1 MRLSAIAPNWARR
14 TARRVMRSLRSET
27 GQDCKRSWAQCGED
41 LIAAFALGSLGIRAP
56 SYLDIGAHHP
66 TYLNNTYAFYLA
78 GARGVN
84 VEADPALIPAFK
96 RHRPGDLTLNIGIGP
111 QSGTMDFYVMS
122 VPSLNSFSRVDAERY
137 SSQQGVAIERV
148 IALPVRRFD
157 EVVDRYL
164 GGAPDFLSLDV
175 EGWDLAILQS
185 IDFDRYRPH
194 VLCVETL
201 TYSTKRQG
209 RHIGEIDELL
219 TGRGYLKYADTHI
232 NTLYVSEAS
241 WRSASRP

>member
-1 MRLSAIAPNWARR
+1 MRLADIVPDWARQMG
-14 TARRVMRSLRSET
+14 RRMLRSVRSAA
-27 GQDCKRSWAQCGED
+27 GRDCKRSWAQCGED
-41 LIAAFALGSLGIRAP
+41 LIAAFALGSLGIRIP

-84 VEADPALIPAFK
+84 VEADPTLIEAFK
-96 RHRPGDLTLNIGIGP
+96 RQRPADLTLNMGIGP

-122 VPSLNSFSRVDAERY
+122 VPSLNTFSGADAERY
-137 SSQQGVAIERV
+137 ASHEGVKIERV
-148 IALPVRRFD
+148 IPLQVRRFD

-164 GGAPDFLSLDV
+164 GSSPDFVSLDV
-175 EGWDLAILQS
+175 EGWDLPILQS

-201 TYSTKRQG
+201 TYSTTGQG
-209 RHIGEIDELL
+209 RHIREIDELL
-219 TGRGYLKYADTHI
+219 IGRGYLKYADTHI

-241 WRSASRP
+241 WRRASKR